1 MAEQYDLI
9 VIGAGPAG
17 YPAALK
23 AAGMGKKVAVVDSG
37 NVGGTCL
44 NRG

>member
-23 AAGMGKKVAVVDSG
+23 GDV
-37 NVGGTCL
+37 NQHN
-44 NRG
+44 NRFRLSDRQPR